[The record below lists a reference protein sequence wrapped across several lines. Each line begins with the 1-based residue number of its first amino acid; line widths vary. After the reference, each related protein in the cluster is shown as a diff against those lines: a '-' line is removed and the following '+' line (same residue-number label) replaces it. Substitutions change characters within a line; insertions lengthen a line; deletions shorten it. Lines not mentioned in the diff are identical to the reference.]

1 VRRNR
6 AEVVEESR
14 KKGKKRA
21 NGRGAVVADGVR
33 QKKKFSRFPLKRLPS
48 PALLARR
55 VETVAVLVMRRQV
68 LLLRGKLSEKRG
80 RGSRERGAERES
92 ERPFFAFFDARRL
105 RAARRDF
112 VRLLPSPLSQKK
124 RRHSLRKNKNKKE
137 MADPDYSPASSQALS
152 PVLAGVLAYV
162 MTACAR

>member
-124 RRHSLRKNKNKKE
+124 TKALVEKK
-137 MADPDYSPASSQALS
+137 
-152 PVLAGVLAYV
+152 
-162 MTACAR
+162 